1 MFGAIISVAVL
12 AFILIALIR
21 GKYKDKT
28 PKWIALLVFI
38 LPTIEWILVMIDEKT
53 GFFFVL
59 CCFFS
64 IPIFLIFT
72 RIKAFQE
79 YKSLRQNTQSS
90 KPNLL
95 FNLIEQETSSV
106 KLTNFSHPAISV
118 FMRLYIV
125 IAILLNVKL
134 VGNDELF
141 HDELRFQ
148 ILSLIVLF
156 FLSLF
161 IFFNRLDISKLKTLA
176 ESKGKIFPFKFEEFG
191 KFKTIINSV
200 ITVVLL
206 LILLV
211 ADAHITVQKLLNSP
225 QFLGLNIF
233 LLLHFIAGIFLILS
247 NPLNALKIFFLRGIE
262 LYRNYVYA
270 IFIGIAIVL
279 PLSLFWKGEFPF
291 LMLGFNVILLYNEIM
306 IYKYFLNNK

>member
-1 MFGAIISVAVL
+1 MWGAVISVAVI

-21 GKYKDKT
+21 GKFKDKT
-28 PKWIALLVFI
+28 PKWVALLVFI
-38 LPTIEWILVMIDEKT
+38 FPVIEWILITIDEKI
-53 GFFFVL
+53 GFFFLL

-64 IPIFLIFT
+64 IPLFLIFT
-72 RIKAFQE
+72 RISAFQE
-79 YKSLRQNTQSS
+79 YKTVRQNKQNS
-90 KPNLL
+90 KPNPL

-106 KLTNFSHPAISV
+106 KLNNFSHPVIAV
-118 FMRLYIV
+118 LMRLYIV

-134 VGNDELF
+134 VGNDEVF
-141 HDELRFQ
+141 HYELRFQ
-148 ILSLIVLF
+148 ILSLIFLF
-156 FLSLF
+156 FLSVF
-161 IFFNRLDISKLKTLA
+161 IFFNRLDIAKLKTLA
-176 ESKGKIFPFKFEEFG
+176 ETNGKDFPFKFEEFG

-200 ITVVLL
+200 ITFVLL
-206 LILLV
+206 IILVV

-233 LLLHFIAGIFLILS
+233 LMLNFIAGIFLILS

-270 IFIGIAIVL
+270 IFIGVAIVI
-279 PLSLFWKGEFPF
+279 PLSLFWKGEIPI
-291 LMLGFNVILLYNEIM
+291 LMLGFNIILLYNEIM